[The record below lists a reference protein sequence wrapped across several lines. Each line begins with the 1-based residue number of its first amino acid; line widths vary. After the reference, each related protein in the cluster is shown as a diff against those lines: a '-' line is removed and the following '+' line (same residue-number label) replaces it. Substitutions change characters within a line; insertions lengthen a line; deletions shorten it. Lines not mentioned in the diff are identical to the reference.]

1 MKSLKIAIAIAL
13 VATTAACGSK
23 NSASPTASAVERT
36 PIEWQYLTDVRT
48 DGSQMASGYSDD
60 ALIALGRSV
69 CKDLNAGTEL
79 VAVVEEK
86 VKNVSQ
92 EAGVDQLQATEF
104 VASYVEKALVN
115 FCPEMQPN

>member
-1 MKSLKIAIAIAL
+1 MKSLKIALAIAL

-23 NSASPTASAVERT
+23 TSASPTASAVERT

-60 ALIALGRSV
+60 ALLTLGRSV

-79 VAVVEEK
+79 VAVVEAK
-86 VKNVSQ
+86 VKSVSE
-92 EAGVDQLQATEF
+92 EAGVDELQATEF